1 MHHFFKKHL
10 SNTDSASTGV
20 DTTERRISKLVHIY
34 WVDLNLAEEIQD
46 TDVASLNNM
55 ISI

>member
-55 ISI
+55 IGI

>member
-1 MHHFFKKHL
+1 MYHFFKKYL

-20 DTTERRISKLVHIY
+20 DTTKRRISKLVHIY

-46 TDVASLNNM
+46 TDVAPLNNT